1 MATIRKTASIEN
13 GIMQVLKIL
22 DEDEIQAAI
31 GKSASYLRKCSNPN
45 DPDRH
50 IDHHD
55 SIKLDMACIK
65 KGKAPPFLTEHE
77 YKVRNKLE
85 NIQDHKFNDID
96 SMLVKSTILH
106 GKLQE
111 IIKYSEDPKSDE
123 GVKISKIEK
132 KEIMKSIKNLEDK
145 IYKIKVTVELK

>member
-1 MATIRKTASIEN
+1 MAKIRKTGSIEN
-13 GIMQVLKIL
+13 AIMKCLQIL
-22 DEDEIQAAI
+22 SEDEIYNCI
-31 GKSASYLRKCSNPN
+31 GKKTSFLRKCSDPN
-45 DPDRH
+45 LKHQIDH
-50 IDHHD
+50 ID
-55 SIKLDMACIK
+55 SLKLDMICIK

-106 GKLQE
+106 GKIQE
-111 IIKYSEDPKSDE
+111 TIKYSEDPKSDE